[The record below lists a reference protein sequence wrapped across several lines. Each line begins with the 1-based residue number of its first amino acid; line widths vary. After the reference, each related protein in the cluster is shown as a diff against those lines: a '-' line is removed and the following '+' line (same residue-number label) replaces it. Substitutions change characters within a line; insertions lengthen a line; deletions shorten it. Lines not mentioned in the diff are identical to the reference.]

1 MQTLQDVIDAALAF
15 PERYG
20 AGAYFLHQ
28 GGKIVKAECPLAQ
41 EVLSD
46 LIGQDDIVDLRAQSL
61 AAERLECSTEDILA
75 FTRWWDVRGVNWKE
89 VTTRKTLVA
98 RGYKVPPPPEE
109 SP

>member
-46 LIGQDDIVDLRAQSL
+46 LIGQDETMGWQAKSL
-61 AAERLECSTEDILA
+61 AAERLECSTDDIQA
-75 FTRWWDVRGVNWKE
+75 FTRWWDVRGGWKE
-89 VTTRKTLVA
+89 VSAREVLVT
-98 RGYKVPPPPEE
+98 RGYKVLSPPEE
-109 SP
+109 TP